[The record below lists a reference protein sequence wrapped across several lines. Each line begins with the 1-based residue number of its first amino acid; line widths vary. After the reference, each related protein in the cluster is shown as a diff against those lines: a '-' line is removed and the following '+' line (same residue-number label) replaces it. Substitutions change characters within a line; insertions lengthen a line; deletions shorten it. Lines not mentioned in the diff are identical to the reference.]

1 MADELTKMMTE
12 QLRDAYSAEKQ
23 ALRAMPKM
31 MKKAES
37 QGLKQ
42 AIQTHIDQTEGQ
54 IERLDRA
61 LEAVGGKPGRKVCE
75 GMRGIIEEGQSE
87 LEDHDKGPML
97 DALIVAGMQR
107 IEHYEI
113 AAYGTMAALAK
124 ACGEDEVA
132 RLLAETL
139 EEEKQTD
146 QLLTELAESEINPAM
161 VQEVRGEEMDEE
173 AEEEA
178 PPKPANDR
186 RGSGGGRRRSAA

>member
-31 MKKAES
+31 MKKAS
-37 QGLKQ
+37 AQALKD
-42 AIQTHIDQTEGQ
+42 AIQKHIDQTEGQ

-61 LEAVGGKPGRKVCE
+61 LEAVGGKPGRKICE

-97 DALIVAGMQR
+97 DALIVAGLQR
-107 IEHYEI
+107 VEHYEI

-124 ACGEDEVA
+124 ACGENEVA
-132 RLLAETL
+132 RLMVETL
-139 EEEKQTD
+139 NEEKQTD
-146 QLLTELAESEINPAM
+146 QLLTDLAEREINPAM
-161 VQEVRGEEMDEE
+161 VQELRGEAEQEE
-173 AEEEA
+173 A
-178 PPKPANDR
+178 PKPANDR
-186 RGSGGGRRRSAA
+186 RATGTGRRRPAA